1 MTDIAIVLV
10 ILINMVTIWITY
22 QANKKQK
29 KIEEFLMRQIAE
41 KERIK
46 QLIKEKDG
54 NVVLQSALVTSDMT
68 FTYVGSMDN
77 PVKKELKDGCIAS
90 KDRELYLYKDDKW
103 YMILNDLPQIDYR
116 INYYDRQH

>member
-22 QANKKQK
+22 KANKKQK
-29 KIEEFLMRQIAE
+29 KIDEFLMKQIAE

-46 QLIKEKDG
+46 QLIREKPD

-68 FTYVGSMDN
+68 FTYVGSMNN
-77 PVKKELKDGCIAS
+77 PVKKELKDGHIAS
-90 KDRELYLYKDDKW
+90 KDGELYLYKDDKW

-116 INYYDRQH
+116 INL

>member
-1 MTDIAIVLV
+1 
-10 ILINMVTIWITY
+10 MVTIWITY

-29 KIEEFLMRQIAE
+29 KIEEFLMRQIAK
-41 KERIK
+41 KEHIK

-68 FTYVGSMDN
+68 FTYVGSMNN
-77 PVKKELKDGCIAS
+77 PVKKELKDGYIAS
-90 KDRELYLYKDDKW
+90 NDNDGELYLYKDDKW
-103 YMILNDLPQIDYR
+103 SLILNDLPQIDYR